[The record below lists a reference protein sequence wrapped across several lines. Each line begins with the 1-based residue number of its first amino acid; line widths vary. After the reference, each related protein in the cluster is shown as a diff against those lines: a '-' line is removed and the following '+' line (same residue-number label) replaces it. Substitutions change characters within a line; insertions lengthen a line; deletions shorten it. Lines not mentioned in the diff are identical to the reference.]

1 MRARVVERVGLIGV
15 ALLVVLLAACGD
27 DAKTATGPDAG
38 SSSTTSTP
46 SSSTSSTEARTTT
59 APSSDGTIPIDEASK
74 GDTLP
79 DGKVFGYITTLQVND
94 TTVTGEFDLAE
105 LLTGDA
111 AVAAAQ
117 ADGQEADNDYYIR
130 NNNKKER
137 AITVDPD
144 AEVLDIDY
152 QDSCCDPFVT
162 NIAAFVA
169 DRDDASEVRTPVYLT
184 TTDGI
189 VTRVE
194 EVFFP

>member
-1 MRARVVERVGLIGV
+1 MRTRVVGRAGQIG
-15 ALLVVLLAACGD
+15 AGLVVVALLAACGD
-27 DAKTATGPDAG
+27 SEPSASPDLG
-38 SSSTTSTP
+38 SSSSSTTSSTIGA
-46 SSSTSSTEARTTT
+46 TSSTT
-59 APSSDGTIPIDEASK
+59 APSGHTTIPIDEASK

-79 DGKVFGYITTLQVND
+79 DGTVFGYITTLQVND

-111 AVAAAQ
+111 AVTAAT

-130 NNNKKER
+130 NNSQKVR

-152 QDSCCDPFVT
+152 DSCCDPFVT

-169 DRDDASEVRTPVYLT
+169 DRDDANEVRTPVYLT
-184 TTDGI
+184 TTDGV